1 MSTQPDDRATTRA
14 EARRRARLAARG
26 ELPDTDVEATE
37 DAPTEPRGSFLS
49 RIFPPAPP
57 LPNKPPPLAG
67 FDESGPL
74 RPIRVRAFLLRR
86 NLAAWLATGLVA
98 AAGYYASVRLGPTD
112 PLSLAGTFAMFG
124 ALIAAGWFGWQ
135 RPPLYGTAAA
145 ILSFVL
151 VALAVVVTSAMLGI
165 TPDAFGPPGQVASGL
180 VLQGIYQAGL
190 GFLGGWYGGYLRR
203 RQTQLSSDRAR
214 TTRRR

>member
-1 MSTQPDDRATTRA
+1 MSTQPDDRASSRA

-26 ELPDTDVEATE
+26 ELPETDVEATD
-37 DAPTEPRGSFLS
+37 DAAAEPRGSLLS

-74 RPIRVRAFLLRR
+74 RPIRVRVFLLRR
-86 NLAAWLATGLVA
+86 NLAAWVVTGLVA

-135 RPPLYGTAAA
+135 RPALYGTAAA
-145 ILSFVL
+145 ILSFIL
-151 VALAVVVTSAMLGI
+151 VAIAVVVTSAMLGI
-165 TPDAFGPPGQVASGL
+165 TADAFGQPGEVASGL

-203 RQTQLSSDRAR
+203 RQTQLSSDRGR